1 MNRRSTIGSRRS
13 RCVAVVAA
21 VLLSTTAEA
30 HAALTEASRLAAIYD
45 LILDARFDRV
55 DAQLE
60 QACPPAP
67 KEACSALASVSL
79 YWQILLDPANK
90 QLDGRFN
97 ERATAAIAACE
108 AWTRREPQSAEAWF
122 YLAGSYAPLVQWRV
136 LRGQHLSAAREGRKA
151 KDALE
156 RTLQLDPTLDDA
168 YFGIGL
174 YHYYA
179 DVVPAAAKILRFL
192 LLLPGGDRVQGLSE
206 MLQARQK
213 GILLKG
219 EADYQLH
226 LIYLWYEHKP
236 AQAID
241 LLNNLDSRYGYN
253 PLFLQRRAEVQSKYL
268 HDRSASTSTW
278 QTLLDRARGGR
289 VYDARRVED
298 RARRELTALERISTE
313 SLN

>member
-1 MNRRSTIGSRRS
+1 M
-13 RCVAVVAA
+13 
-21 VLLSTTAEA
+21 
-30 HAALTEASRLAAIYD
+30 
-45 LILDARFDRV
+45 
-55 DAQLE
+55 
-60 QACPPAP
+60 
-67 KEACSALASVSL
+67 
-79 YWQILLDPANK
+79 
-90 QLDGRFN
+90 
-97 ERATAAIAACE
+97 
-108 AWTRREPQSAEAWF
+108 
-122 YLAGSYAPLVQWRV
+122 
-136 LRGQHLSAAREGRKA
+136 
-151 KDALE
+151 E

-213 GILLKG
+213 GVLLKG

-226 LIYLWYEHKP
+226 LIYLWYEHQP
-236 AQAID
+236 ARAID
-241 LLNNLDSRYGYN
+241 LLNDLDSRYGYN

-268 HDRSASTSTW
+268 HDRSGSASTW
-278 QTLLDRARGGR
+278 QTLLDRARAGR

>member
-1 MNRRSTIGSRRS
+1 
-13 RCVAVVAA
+13 
-21 VLLSTTAEA
+21 
-30 HAALTEASRLAAIYD
+30 LAAIPD

-79 YWQILLDPANK
+79 YWQILLDPDNK

-97 ERATAAIAACE
+97 ERAAAAITASE

-136 LRGQHLSAAREGRKA
+136 LRGQRLSAAREGRKA

-213 GILLKG
+213 GALLKG

-226 LIYLWYEHKP
+226 LIYLWYEHQP
-236 AQAID
+236 ARAID
-241 LLNNLDSRYGYN
+241 CC
-253 PLFLQRRAEVQSKYL
+253 
-268 HDRSASTSTW
+268 T
-278 QTLLDRARGGR
+278 
-289 VYDARRVED
+289 
-298 RARRELTALERISTE
+298 ISTRVMGTTRCSCNGVQKCSRNTFTTDPPARPPGKRCSIE
-313 SLN
+313 RAPDACTTHDASKIAHAAS

>member
-1 MNRRSTIGSRRS
+1 
-13 RCVAVVAA
+13 
-21 VLLSTTAEA
+21 
-30 HAALTEASRLAAIYD
+30 
-45 LILDARFDRV
+45 
-55 DAQLE
+55 LE

-67 KEACSALASVSL
+67 KEACQALASVSL
-79 YWQILLDPANK
+79 YWQILLSPDDK
-90 QLDGRFN
+90 QLDSRFN
-97 ERATAAIAACE
+97 DQAAAAVAASE
-108 AWTRREPQSAEAWF
+108 AWTKRELQSAEAWF
-122 YLAGSYAPLVQWRV
+122 YLAGSYAPLIQWRV
-136 LRGQHLSAAREGRKA
+136 LRSQRLSAARDGRKA
-151 KDALE
+151 KEALE
-156 RTLQLDPTLDDA
+156 HSLQLDPTLDDA

-192 LLLPGGDRVQGLSE
+192 LLLPGGDRAQGLRE

-236 AQAID
+236 HQAIE
-241 LLNNLDSRYGYN
+241 LLNDLDSSYGYN
-253 PLFLQRRAEVQSKYL
+253 PLFLQRRAEVQWKYL
-268 HDRSASTSTW
+268 RDRSASTSSW
-278 QTLLDRARGGR
+278 QALLERARAGR

-313 SLN
+313 